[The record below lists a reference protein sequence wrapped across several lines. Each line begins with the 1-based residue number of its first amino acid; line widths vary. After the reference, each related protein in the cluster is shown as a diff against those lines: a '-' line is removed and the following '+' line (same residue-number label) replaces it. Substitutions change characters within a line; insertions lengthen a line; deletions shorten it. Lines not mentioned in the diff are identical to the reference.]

1 VLQLIRNNSPY
12 TVIILFIFTL
22 LVKMQALIHPLHPAM
37 LPDYLLYNSIIN
49 LFDMVFNG
57 NGAAFAYTLF
67 AVLLLFFQALYLNR
81 ICNKYK
87 LFPKSTYIPAFT
99 YILLTSI
106 YVQFSYFNE
115 TILVLWC
122 VLGAIDTFLAFG
134 QTLQPRKHI
143 FNAGFMLCLAAL
155 FQFSAIGYFALLVM
169 CMIVLRPFNFG
180 EWVVAM
186 AGYITPIYFFASV
199 LFLID
204 MFREIVHWPNL
215 GVSLPGRME
224 SPVYMLGTFS
234 GLIILFFSGVYVMQ
248 QQIPKS
254 SIYVRR
260 NWLALLIYVLISIA
274 VAIITDAYVKSVWLI
289 LMPGLTLIISHA
301 LSLEKSKR
309 FSNFIFYFSLIFV
322 VFCQLAQNK

>member
-1 VLQLIRNNSPY
+1 MLQLIRNNSPY

-37 LPDYLLYNSIIN
+37 LPDYFLYNSFIS
-49 LFDMVFNG
+49 LLDTVFNG
-57 NGAAFAYTLF
+57 AGGAFGYTII

-81 ICNKYK
+81 ICSKYK
-87 LFPKSTYIPAFT
+87 LFAKPTYIPAFF
-99 YILLTSI
+99 YILFTSI

-122 VLGAIDTFLAFG
+122 VLGAIDTFMAFG
-134 QTLQPRKHI
+134 QTLHPRKHI

-155 FQFSAIGYFALLVM
+155 FQFSALGYVALLIM
-169 CMIVLRPFNFG
+169 CMVVLRPFNFG
-180 EWVVAM
+180 EWVVAI
-186 AGYITPIYFFASV
+186 AGYITPVYFFAGV

-204 MFREIVHWPNL
+204 MFREIIHWPNL

-224 SPVYMLGTFS
+224 TPVYMLGTFA
-234 GLIILFFSGVYVMQ
+234 GIIILFFSGVYVMQ

-260 NWLALLIYVLISIA
+260 NWLALIIYILISIA
-274 VAIITDAYVKSVWLI
+274 VAIITDAYVKSIWL
-289 LMPGLTLIISHA
+289 LVMPGLTLIISHA
-301 LSLEKSKR
+301 LTLEKSKR